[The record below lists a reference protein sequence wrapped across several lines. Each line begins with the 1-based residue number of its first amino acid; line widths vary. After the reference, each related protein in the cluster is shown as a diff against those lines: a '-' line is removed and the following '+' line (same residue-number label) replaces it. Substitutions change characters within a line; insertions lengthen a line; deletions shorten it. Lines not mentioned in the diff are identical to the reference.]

1 MPYAA
6 QVGIQPDVEL
16 APEAMPPT
24 DGPGFCR
31 YAAAVDAPALFG
43 PARPAPGLVA
53 QAAGGGGVGSPAG

>member
-1 MPYAA
+1 
-6 QVGIQPDVEL
+6 VEL